1 MKEKNGI
8 TLIALI
14 VTIVVLLILA
24 GVSISMLTGD
34 NGIISKAKEAK
45 KENNIGSVKEE
56 INIAFSSIK
65 TKAIS
70 KDYVIT
76 VNDII
81 NSESEYALEKEIEFE
96 WVDRNS
102 NPALI
107 KKNNIY
113 CYIYD
118 DLSFD
123 VSETDET
130 YAINANLEN
139 YTLSNSRTR
148 IVKDSQYQTQIIFNK
163 FYQMNKITILQGD
176 IDITSEVYNEENK
189 TITINKMIDNIDIN
203 ITSIIEKNNIEA
215 LVNKIDENCK
225 YTTIEEIANDPEFL
239 NKLITNT
246 EGINYILSS
255 NEILKSITSNAK
267 IFTKIANNTNT
278 IKTFCENQ
286 NARTA
291 MYDNYNITEGII
303 SGSSTALNAMTSSSR
318 YALVNVSMGNTDN
331 ADVTVYNGKCFV
343 FSSSQSFHTGTTS
356 GHKNYKVNHGLYLK
370 GDSKLQVTAGG
381 ANCNKNGTG
390 INVNKFASKCVMN
403 CSYASGSQYFYA
415 RIFKI

>member
-1 MKEKNGI
+1 MEKTQKKGI
-8 TLIALI
+8 TLIALV

-225 YTTIEEIANDPEFL
+225 YTTIEEIANDP
-239 NKLITNT
+239 
-246 EGINYILSS
+246 
-255 NEILKSITSNAK
+255 
-267 IFTKIANNTNT
+267 
-278 IKTFCENQ
+278 
-286 NARTA
+286 
-291 MYDNYNITEGII
+291 
-303 SGSSTALNAMTSSSR
+303 
-318 YALVNVSMGNTDN
+318 
-331 ADVTVYNGKCFV
+331 
-343 FSSSQSFHTGTTS
+343 
-356 GHKNYKVNHGLYLK
+356 
-370 GDSKLQVTAGG
+370 
-381 ANCNKNGTG
+381 
-390 INVNKFASKCVMN
+390 
-403 CSYASGSQYFYA
+403 
-415 RIFKI
+415 